1 MSADIADGGDGG
13 ASGSKSKPTSSGAA
27 LWKHIGL
34 HGHSVGTFGCDDS
47 GIVWKSALFGRE
59 DDGDRSSRSIPRDA
73 IAGAQWTVFGKSG
86 HLRIQT
92 QASNST
98 STKLH
103 HELRFD
109 GFPYQDYETLK
120 STFHE
125 RFDIDLQKYNMSA
138 AGTQYGL
145 SNMSGKKLTFRHCIL
160 EDADEEGEEF
170 EPREGDEM
178 LSLDLA
184 EVSQCVLPG
193 NNRNEIELQFPESDA
208 VEVSNDQLVSIR
220 FYIPPDPET
229 DPSDRTVK
237 TNAELLQQRIMA
249 TANIRKTT
257 GDVIVEFDHEKG
269 SFLTPRGRYSIELCK
284 FNANILSRSNLAS
297 NLIFVCLFVYLL
309 IVQLKPQTTG
319 SFACVGKSMI
329 TRSNTMTFHVSSFCP
344 NLMTCIWRLLLHL
357 TSRFDKVNN
366 VTSTLC
372 CKRQRIKTKLRL
384 ILTKNR

>member
-59 DDGDRSSRSIPRDA
+59 DDGVRSSRSIPRDA

-297 NLIFVCLFVYLL
+297 NLIFLCLF
-309 IVQLKPQTTG
+309 I
-319 SFACVGKSMI
+319 SSS
-329 TRSNTMTFHVSSFCP
+329 SN
-344 NLMTCIWRLLLHL
+344 
-357 TSRFDKVNN
+357 
-366 VTSTLC
+366 
-372 CKRQRIKTKLRL
+372 
-384 ILTKNR
+384 